1 MMKAA
6 VIYWSMTG
14 NTEAMAQAVQKGLTD
29 AGVETDLLQVS
40 ETDAASALG
49 YDLLALGCP
58 AMGSEQLEESE
69 FEPFFSELEGS
80 LSGRKVALF
89 GSYAW
94 AEGQW
99 MLDWAERAEGAGALL
114 ATGQGLA
121 VFETPDDEG
130 TAQCEALGK
139 ALAAL

>member
-1 MMKAA
+1 MKAA

-14 NTEAMAQAVQKGLTD
+14 NTEAMAQAVHKGLTESNVD
-29 AGVETDLLQVS
+29 AELFQVS
-40 ETDAASALG
+40 ELTPAKALE

-69 FEPFFSELEGS
+69 FEPFFAELEGS
-80 LSGRKVALF
+80 LSGRKIALF
-89 GSYAW
+89 GSYSW

-99 MLDWAERAEGAGALL
+99 MLDWAERATDAGAIL
-114 ATGQGLA
+114 ATGKGLA
-121 VFETPDDEG
+121 IFELPDEEG
-130 TAQCEALGK
+130 IAACEALGK